1 MKAKKKYWTHDNLFK
16 KNPNFSIALVFGQK
30 SNGKSYDIKKLALQD
45 FLEGKGQMIY
55 MRRYD
60 MDIKTKDVESYF
72 NDAPIAELTHDEY
85 NGVVVKSRY
94 MYLAKYEDGEKVKE
108 GPCFG
113 RAVYV
118 AGYEHN
124 ASQNFGKVGNVVF
137 EEVMTVGAYYPDEAN
152 LLLKFLST
160 ILRDNN
166 EHAHVWLI
174 GNTVNKV
181 FPYIRDWRLDNL
193 LKQKPGT
200 IDEYEYTR
208 YDEDGEEVKTIILC
222 EYCET
227 AGSKSQ
233 FAFGRSAEMIA
244 GGKWETKEC
253 PKLPRPRTEYDM
265 IYELVLDDLGFRF
278 CMQLLIEPKEG
289 GQLVYVYPF
298 TGNRKILRTLTMK
311 ISDSPWTSRNFSDKI
326 RAEVTMKQ
334 LVNEGRVCFSDNE
347 CGTDFMSVVK
357 NRKQ

>member
-1 MKAKKKYWTHDNLFK
+1 MKANKKYWTEENLFK
-16 KNPNFSIALVFGQK
+16 TNPLFTIALVFGQK
-30 SNGKSYDIKKLALQD
+30 SNGKSYAIKKRALQD
-45 FLEGKGQMIY
+45 FLDGKGQMIY

-60 MDIKTKDVESYF
+60 MDVKVKDVEAYF
-72 NDAPIAELTHDEY
+72 MDAPIAELTHDEY
-85 NGVVVKSRY
+85 NGVIVKSRY
-94 MYLAKYEDGEKVKE
+94 MYLAKYEEGEKVKE

-113 RAVYV
+113 RAVYL

-124 ASQNFGKVGNVVF
+124 ASQNFGKVANVVF

-200 IDEYEYTR
+200 IDEYKYTR
-208 YDEDGEEVKTIILC
+208 YDVDGEEVETVILT

-227 AGSKSQ
+227 AGSKSK
-233 FAFGRSAEMIA
+233 FTFGRSAEMIA

-253 PKLPRPRTEYDM
+253 PKLPRPLKEYEC
-265 IYELVLDDLGFRF
+265 IYELLLDDLGFRF
-278 CMQLLIEPKEG
+278 VMQLLIEPKEG
-289 GQLVYVYPF
+289 GQIVYVYPF
-298 TGNRKILRTLTMK
+298 TGNRRIQRVLTTK
-311 ISDSPWTSRNFSDKI
+311 ISDSPFTSRGFNDKI
-326 RAEVTMKQ
+326 KAEVLIKHLMT
-334 LVNEGRVCFSDNE
+334 EGRVAFSDNE
-347 CGTDFMSVVK
+347 CGTDFKSVLL
-357 NRKQ
+357 NRTK